1 MLYMEVEDMTGEMM
15 KQLRLHLDLSQ
26 KEFGERFGASRDMVA
41 NIENDR
47 VEIKDILLR
56 HIVSVFHLKEE
67 WATSGKGEMFQDE
80 ADDFVSELVA
90 KYNLDPLQQSLVRAV
105 YEMPQEYRT
114 MILTLARRL
123 VAENEEAPEETD
135 EDRTKR
141 IIRAARA
148 ANDTEADQ
156 DADKRA

>member
-1 MLYMEVEDMTGEMM
+1 MTGEMM

-67 WATSGKGEMFQDE
+67 WATSGIGEMFQDA
-80 ADDFVSELVA
+80 ADDFVSELA
-90 KYNLDPLQQSLVRAV
+90 SKYNLDPLQQSLVRAV

-114 MILTLARRL
+114 MILTLARLL
-123 VAENEEAPEETD
+123 VAENEEASEETD
-135 EDRTKR
+135 EERSRR
-141 IIRAARA
+141 ILRSGLAAR
-148 ANDTEADQ
+148 DSESGQ
-156 DADKRA
+156 GADKRA